1 MLLINY
7 IKLKHTYMNDFYKT
21 IMAKKFFEADMPELV
36 KSLSFLTLELKK
48 LNERE
53 DKKFKLDERL
63 KRLQIK
69 EYNKNENL

>member
-1 MLLINY
+1 
-7 IKLKHTYMNDFYKT
+7 MNDFYKT

>member
-1 MLLINY
+1 
-7 IKLKHTYMNDFYKT
+7 MNDFYKT

-53 DKKFKLDERL
+53 EKKFKLDERL
-63 KRLQIK
+63 KRLQI
-69 EYNKNENL
+69 